1 MNLNHRKLTT
11 LFALLVFAPLCQ
23 ANPIAFDNGKGDLDY
38 NHAKNWAGDALPG
51 SANTARIG
59 NGHKVT
65 INAPVQNTVHACHIG
80 IPGGPGTLTVNKGGS
95 ITFSYY
101 AALGWDHLGTLT
113 INEGGSFT
121 SKLLGIGAYV
131 VAPGRGPGG
140 VLNMNGGTLNT
151 GVIQATSDKAVLN
164 LAGGTITATDI
175 RMPASDDD
183 GVIINWDFSSGSST
197 RIIVT
202 GPGIQLQN
210 SRINLNI
217 RGLKN
222 GTYTLIE
229 NKGNGVIDFTGE
241 VSIKGVATGSGAK
254 LNKPGNVPGADL
266 TLTISP
272 SNLRP
277 PHLRQ

>member
-1 MNLNHRKLTT
+1 MKS
-11 LFALLVFAPLCQ
+11 LLLKIMYAIMPAVLSTAAV
-23 ANPIAFDNGKGDLDY
+23 ANPLSFDNDEGNLDF
-38 NHAKNWAGDALPG
+38 NKPANWAGDVLPG
-51 SANTARIG
+51 PSNTARIG

-65 INAPVQNTVHACHIG
+65 INTPVKTVPHSCHIG
-80 IPGGPGTLTVNKGGS
+80 IPNGPGTLTVNKGGS

-131 VAPGRGPGG
+131 VDPGRGPGA
-140 VLNMNGGTLNT
+140 VLNMNGGILNT
-151 GVIQATSDKAVLN
+151 GAIQATSDKAILN

-175 RMPASDDD
+175 RMPASNDD

-197 RIIVT
+197 KIIIT
-202 GPGIQLQN
+202 GPDIHLQN

-241 VSIKGVATGSGAK
+241 VNIKGVATGSGAR
-254 LNKPGNVPGADL
+254 LNKPDNVPGADL
-266 TLTISP
+266 TLTVAP
-272 SNLRP
+272 ADLRP
-277 PHLRQ
+277 PHLR